1 MKLKH
6 ILSITSLA
14 VCLAIFSVAN
24 AQTRHKVVSLVKQ
37 QQTNE
42 WYTEQAKLWGNYLKS
57 NPKDADAWLN
67 YYTANRMLKIQSQ
80 TKTQDDLDKLVKEME
95 KAIPNSFEY
104 HYICYW
110 NDGFREA
117 EKNFAHLE
125 KAYELAPNRPETYDD
140 FFSYYLING
149 QEEKLKILS
158 EKWFASNDISAGI
171 YNWCYNMLM
180 SCDDNAVLITH
191 GDNDTYP
198 TLVLQMAKDIRPDV
212 KVMNLH
218 LLQLDS
224 YRNECF
230 KSAGIAPFTGTMD
243 EAGAYF
249 PYLKDLYQH
258 IFLNSNGR
266 PVYLSLGTNPQITD
280 DFAEQLYNVG
290 LAWKW
295 SPNKFDNIAVIKK
308 NYEKNFR
315 LDYIAGNFYSDISQ
329 GVVNHSSS
337 NYLPS
342 MLTLYN
348 HYVESDDSKADEL
361 KTLIDIVAQVNNMQD
376 QVNEVL
382 GPNKTSYESKT
393 IDDPR
398 EIMEAFVK
406 INDTTYA
413 MKTEVTNEMYER
425 FLTDLLKQKRF
436 DDLAIARNPEVN
448 WRKLLPES
456 IKDLEDSKVFAN
468 GHPDGPKAP
477 IVNISH
483 DAAKLYCEW
492 LTDVYNNI
500 EHRKKEFAKVQFRL
514 PSETEWER
522 LAYGGKSERAYAW
535 GGPNLRNAKGC
546 FLGNLDM
553 SEVDK
558 KESALASCESCNEYN
573 LDGAIF
579 PVNAETYIANEFGL
593 YNMTGNVAEMV
604 KEKGI
609 SKGGSWNTK
618 GGIATINNK
627 ETFILPNAQT
637 GFRVIMIIK

>member
-14 VCLAIFSVAN
+14 VCLAICSVAN

-42 WYTEQAKLWGNYLKS
+42 WYTEQAKLWGDYLKP

-67 YYTANRMLKIQSQ
+67 YYTANRMLKIQAQ

-95 KAIPNSFEY
+95 KAVPNSFEY

-149 QEEKLKILS
+149 QEEKLKTLS

-249 PYLKDLYQH
+249 PYLKELYQH

-361 KTLIDIVAQVNNMQD
+361 KTLIDRVAQVNNMQD

-514 PSETEWER
+514 PSESEWEK

-535 GGPNLRNAKGC
+535 GGPHLRNAKGC

-579 PVNAETYIANEFGL
+579 PVNVETYIANEFGL

-627 ETFILPNAQT
+627 ETFTLPNAQT